1 MEEWGGGY
9 TIGGGVGRRI
19 YVGEWGGGY
28 TIGGG
33 VGRRIY
39 DRWRSGEEDI
49 R

>member
-1 MEEWGGGY
+1 ME
-9 TIGGGVGRRI
+9 
-19 YVGEWGGGY
+19 EWGGGY